1 LCTTLA
7 VFGIIANSLSISIFL
22 RSGKKSSFNLTLIGL
37 AVCDSLVCLLQL
49 TKGLMEIVEESAFGL
64 SMSYFLFPFAYIVWN
79 CGMYTTVLLSFKLY
93 SFVCRQKM
101 ISRKRVFQAMG
112 VISILSILINLPVFW
127 FTNNRDRNC
136 DYELRLILII
146 IPNLVFRLIMPMV
159 ALIVFSCLTI
169 RKVRQINNQ
178 MEELTDGQVSRKVE
192 HALNK
197 KILAIVGFFFCCQTI
212 ISILIF
218 SPRKVLTNA
227 LIDTFILLNSS
238 MNIMIYCRFDL
249 EFRKEFKKLV
259 CCCFNRN
266 SDENETIL
274 SNIISVK

>member
-1 LCTTLA
+1 M
-7 VFGIIANSLSISIFL
+7 
-22 RSGKKSSFNLTLIGL
+22 
-37 AVCDSLVCLLQL
+37 CDSLVCLLQL

-169 RKVRQINNQ
+169 RKVNSFKIKQIWFGLGN
-178 MEELTDGQVSRKVE
+178 VS
-192 HALNK
+192 
-197 KILAIVGFFFCCQTI
+197 
-212 ISILIF
+212 
-218 SPRKVLTNA
+218 
-227 LIDTFILLNSS
+227 TF
-238 MNIMIYCRFDL
+238 
-249 EFRKEFKKLV
+249 
-259 CCCFNRN
+259 
-266 SDENETIL
+266 
-274 SNIISVK
+274 